1 MYTIN
6 ETLAY
11 VAELDKWGG
20 LIDQWQVEGRTA
32 IVWSEEVENKHG
44 PDVWRTAYVV
54 RYWEDGKWLDTK
66 FFTEEWAATEF
77 ARDFANKPNRF
88 PYPTD

>member
-44 PDVWRTAYVV
+44 PDV
-54 RYWEDGKWLDTK
+54 
-66 FFTEEWAATEF
+66 
-77 ARDFANKPNRF
+77 
-88 PYPTD
+88 